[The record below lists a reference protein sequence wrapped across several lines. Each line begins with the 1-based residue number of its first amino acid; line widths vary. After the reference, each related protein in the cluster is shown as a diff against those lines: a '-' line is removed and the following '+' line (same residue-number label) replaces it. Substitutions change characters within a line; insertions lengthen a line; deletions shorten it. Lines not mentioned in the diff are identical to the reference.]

1 MKSNNEQKSPV
12 KLQKDGQELVTW
24 HEKYKDIKKQWE
36 VIRNHTC
43 IGLNVNQVLLYVYI
57 YIYIYTYK
65 FLLYFDFLQ
74 IFYGLTKKPTVQKL
88 YSTRLIKKDKEDKE
102 QTQKKKKNAIK

>member
-1 MKSNNEQKSPV
+1 MRSNQKSYVHRLKCKPSF
-12 KLQKDGQELVTW
+12 
-24 HEKYKDIKKQWE
+24 I
-36 VIRNHTC
+36 IC
-43 IGLNVNQVLLYVYI
+43 IYI
-57 YIYIYTYK
+57 YIYIYTYIYTYM

-74 IFYGLTKKPTVQKL
+74 IFYELTTKPTVQKL